1 MNKQDL
7 NTCGILKMN
16 KERILPV
23 IERDE
28 VA

>member
-1 MNKQDL
+1 MNNRDL
-7 NTCGILKMN
+7 NTGGILKIN

-23 IERDE
+23 IERAE